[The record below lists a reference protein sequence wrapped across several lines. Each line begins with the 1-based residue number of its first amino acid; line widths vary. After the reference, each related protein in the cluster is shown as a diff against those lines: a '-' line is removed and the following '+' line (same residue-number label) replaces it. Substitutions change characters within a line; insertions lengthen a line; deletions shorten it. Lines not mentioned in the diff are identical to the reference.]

1 MWKSKT
7 ILHQAVSIG
16 NTEFSEVL
24 LRNNADPTIKDM
36 NSENPIDVATCDM
49 FELVKESVKMDK
61 KLYEHLYNDPL
72 NIIFY
77 FMVKLGQVGFV
88 SQMIQERFD
97 NVNVPTKFGEV
108 PFIFA
113 KETRIVQLLL

>member
-1 MWKSKT
+1 MAGMWKSKT

-72 NIIFY
+72 NMIFY
-77 FMVKLGQVGFV
+77 FAVKLGQVGFV

-113 KETRIVQLLL
+113 KETRII